1 MLVRRGSRQPINSC
15 RSPAPRRCRPCPET
29 SQTGVDTPFGSPSTA
44 DAWPT
49 DAAGGGRP
57 RWLAFA
63 ALASTYALVAVYRL
77 STAVLAGELT
87 RAFAVTGTQLGALH
101 APSPRRCSCRPGSAD
116 RLGACRTVTGDSLV
130 RAAGGLAFA
139 APDGDL
145 LAVAARALVGFGGS
159 VLSIAILR
167 ANWFRSGEFGRMSGL
182 TIAVAGLGGNLARG
196 ADASR

>member
-1 MLVRRGSRQPINSC
+1 V
-15 RSPAPRRCRPCPET
+15 
-29 SQTGVDTPFGSPSTA
+29 
-44 DAWPT
+44 WPT

-87 RAFAVTGTQLGALH
+87 RAFAGTGTQLGALH
-101 APSPRRCSCRPGSAD
+101 APSPRRSSCRPGSAD
-116 RLGACRTVTGDSLV
+116 RLGARRTVTGDSLV
-130 RAAGGLAFA
+130 MAAGGPAFA

-159 VLSIAILR
+159 VLCIAILR
-167 ANWFRSGEFGRMSGL
+167 ANWFRPGEFGRMSGL
-182 TIAVAGLGGNLARG
+182 TIAVAGLGGNLATG

>member
-1 MLVRRGSRQPINSC
+1 MQL
-15 RSPAPRRCRPCPET
+15 PA
-29 SQTGVDTPFGSPSTA
+29 GV
-44 DAWPT
+44 
-49 DAAGGGRP
+49 
-57 RWLAFA
+57 
-63 ALASTYALVAVYRL
+63 
-77 STAVLAGELT
+77 
-87 RAFAVTGTQLGALH
+87 
-101 APSPRRCSCRPGSAD
+101 
-116 RLGACRTVTGDSLV
+116 CRTVTGDSLV